1 MFFRVKGNGGREY
14 LQIAESYRDGERVR
28 QRIVATLGRLDV
40 LQASGQLER
49 LLRSGLRFSE
59 RLRVLDAHAAGE
71 TKPVAIT
78 KIGPDLVF
86 GRLWV
91 ELGFQEIIGE
101 LLGHRRYEFKVER
114 AV

>member
-1 MFFRVKGNGGREY
+1 MFFRVKGNGEREY

-59 RLRVLDAHAAGE
+59 RLRVLDAHAAGRNSAE
-71 TKPVAIT
+71 AIM

-86 GRLWV
+86 SRL
-91 ELGFQEIIGE
+91 
-101 LLGHRRYEFKVER
+101 
-114 AV
+114 